1 MEPYSLNTILMV
13 FGGGIVGTA
22 LGGLWAI
29 ILCALLA
36 LVGIGVLLSGG
47 SDFVLAQIAF
57 GPIFGPH
64 TGGFGAGLMAGCYA
78 VWKKNHPGGSG
89 KDILSPLLHTSGDV
103 LVMGGVLS
111 VAAHLLLQVIVKIP
125 ILNQSNGIA
134 IALTV
139 MALLTR
145 FVFLKEG
152 PFGQASSIK
161 EHGLL
166 GTNNYAISWAGWQ
179 SPMAKNIPMSFGM
192 GLLSAGMAWGLKMQ
206 LDPLVAAGQ
215 VSGLGGFLAPLVIGW
230 VFCILVLFPL
240 LVSTGTIQQ
249 MPIMHC
255 MAIIAAWTFMHT
267 GSILAGG
274 IAAIIAGMV
283 QELSARLFYNHA
295 STHVDPPAMAIA
307 ICTLLVN
314 LLMKPEFL
322 NLAAL
327 FH

>member
-1 MEPYSLNTILMV
+1 MEPYSLNTILIV
-13 FGGGIVGTA
+13 FGGGIIGTA

-36 LVGIGVLLSGG
+36 LAGIGVLLAGG
-47 SDFVLAQIAF
+47 SDFVLAQVAF

-64 TGGFGAGLMAGCYA
+64 TGGFMAGICAGCYA
-78 VWKKNHPGGSG
+78 VWKKNHPGGSA

-111 VAAHLLLQVIVKIP
+111 VISHLLLQVIVKIP
-125 ILNQSNGIA
+125 ILNQSDCVA
-134 IALTV
+134 VTLCLMTF
-139 MALLTR
+139 LTR
-145 FVFLKEG
+145 AIWLKES
-152 PFGQASSIK
+152 PIGQAASIK

-179 SPMAKNIPMSFGM
+179 SPMSKNIPMSFGM
-192 GLLSAGMAWGLKMQ
+192 GLLSAGMAYGLKVQ

-230 VFCILVLFPL
+230 VFCIIILLPL
-240 LVSTGTIQQ
+240 QVSTGTIQQ
-249 MPIMHC
+249 VPIMHC
-255 MAIIAAWTFMHT
+255 MAIIAAWVFMHT
-267 GSILAGG
+267 GSVLAGG
-274 IAAIIAGMV
+274 IAAVIAGMV

-295 STHVDPPAMAIA
+295 STHVDPPAVGIA

-322 NLAAL
+322 NMAAL
-327 FH
+327 FK

>member
-1 MEPYSLNTILMV
+1 MEPFSLNTLLIV
-13 FGGGIVGTA
+13 FGGGVIGTA

-29 ILCALLA
+29 ILCALIGLI
-36 LVGIGVLLSGG
+36 GCGVLLAGG

-57 GPIFGPH
+57 GPVFGPH
-64 TGGFGAGLMAGCYA
+64 VGGFGAALMAGCYA
-78 VWKKNHPGGSG
+78 VWKKNHPGGSA

-111 VAAHLLLQVIVKIP
+111 VVAHLLLQVVVKIP
-125 ILNQSNGIA
+125 IVNQSDGVA
-134 IALTV
+134 VTLVLMTF
-139 MALLTR
+139 LTR
-145 FVFLKEG
+145 AVFLKEG
-152 PFGQASSIK
+152 PLGQSASIK

-192 GLLSAGMAWGLKMQ
+192 GLLSAGLAWGFKVQ
-206 LDPLVAAGQ
+206 LDPLVEAGT

-230 VFCILVLFPL
+230 IVCIIILLPL

-255 MAIIAAWTFMHT
+255 MAIIAGWAFMHT
-267 GSILAGG
+267 GSILVGG
-274 IAAIIAGMV
+274 IAAVIAGMV
-283 QELSARLFYNHA
+283 QELSARLFYNHGT
-295 STHVDPPAMAIA
+295 SHIDPPAVAIA
-307 ICTLLVN
+307 ICTLLIN
-314 LLMKPEFL
+314 IIMKPEFL

-327 FH
+327 FK